1 MKNKL
6 KPLIEYNLEKI
17 NMKGFES
24 FSHVSRLFQFSYVK
38 LFKHFV
44 TDFREFVLIS
54 CHSRKKGLKSY
65 ETDGNIVL

>member
-38 LFKHFV
+38 LF
-44 TDFREFVLIS
+44 REFVLIS

>member
-38 LFKHFV
+38 LFKHFL

-54 CHSRKKGLKSY
+54 CQSRKKGLKS
-65 ETDGNIVL
+65 